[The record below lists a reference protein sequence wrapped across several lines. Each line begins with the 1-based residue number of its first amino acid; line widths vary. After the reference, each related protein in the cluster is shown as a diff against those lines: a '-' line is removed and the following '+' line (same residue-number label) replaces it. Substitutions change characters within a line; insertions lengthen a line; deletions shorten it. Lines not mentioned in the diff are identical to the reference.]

1 MKRIVAAA
9 GASMLLLLGG
19 CGGGGDDE
27 VAALG
32 AEGTAGA
39 TGVPSGAA
47 GGTSLAGS
55 ADADTP
61 DTDLGDPNPGAPS
74 ENKPEVVK
82 PRAGMD
88 HVHQVAWESATATGK
103 RVVRVQFYGGVEPCD
118 VLDSVKVS
126 YTAKAVKIGLFSGS
140 DPAKP
145 DTMCIEIAKLKAVDV
160 QLNSDLDG
168 RKIVD
173 TSPDAVKSDPGNTD
187 PETDGGTPAPAGKIR
202 GDAPAVELTPKP
214 GQENLRT
221 ISFTDTQAI
230 DPDTLRI
237 NFMSGVEPCEVLD
250 HVKVVETT
258 TSVTVTLYVG
268 NAPGKG
274 DTACPALARFAY
286 TDIDLGS
293 ALGNR
298 EIVDGSTA

>member
-1 MKRIVAAA
+1 MKRIAAVA
-9 GASMLLLLGG
+9 GTSMLLLLGG
-19 CGGGGDDE
+19 CGGGDDE

-32 AEGTAGA
+32 ADSAAGA
-39 TGVPSGAA
+39 TGVPGTAA
-47 GGTSLAGS
+47 GTSLAGS
-55 ADADTP
+55 ADADAP
-61 DTDLGDPNPGAPS
+61 DTDLGEESPNAPTDG
-74 ENKPEVVK
+74 KPEVVK
-82 PRAGMD
+82 PRKGMD
-88 HVHQVAWESATATGK
+88 NVRQVTWESATASGK

-160 QLNSDLDG
+160 ELDSDLDG

-187 PETDGGTPAPAGKIR
+187 SETDGGTPAPVGKIR
-202 GDAPAVELTPKP
+202 GDAPAVALEPKP
-214 GQENLRT
+214 GQENLRKV
-221 ISFTDTQAI
+221 SFTGTKAI
-230 DPDTLRI
+230 DSDTIRV
-237 NFMSGVEPCEVLD
+237 NFMSGVEPCDVLD
-250 HVKVVETT
+250 HVEVVETK
-258 TSVTVTLYVG
+258 TSVTVTLFMG

-286 TDIDLGS
+286 TDIDLTS
-293 ALGNR
+293 PLGDR
-298 EIVDGSTA
+298 EVVDGAA